1 MAQRFLTLILL
12 LCSVLLTPYSAQAS
26 LFGENGSF
34 GPKSSQNRFIP
45 VDQAFAFD
53 FRQQGDQLTLSWQIN
68 PEYYLYREQI
78 KIVPQNATL
87 GAFTLPEGKAHH
99 DEFYGE
105 VAIFKQQ
112 LTLKIPI
119 IQAGNGASVSVTY
132 QGCAEAGFCY
142 PPETRVVPL
151 AAVIKNTTAAPTSDA
166 ATLAKNDATPVPAEL
181 PFSPLWALLIGIGIA
196 FTPCVLPMYPLISAI
211 ILGREKPH
219 SQRRILLLAVVYVQ
233 GMALTYTL
241 LGLVVAAAG
250 LQFQAAL
257 QHPYVLIGLSALF
270 VLLALSMFGLYSL
283 QLPSSLQTRLVQ
295 WSSSQRGGSLA
306 GVFAMG
312 ALAGLICSPC
322 TTAPLSAILLYIAQS
337 GNMLTGGG
345 TLYLYALGMGI
356 PLVIVTLF
364 GNKLIPR
371 SGPWMQYVKEAFG
384 FVILALPVFL
394 LERVLGDVW
403 GLRLWSL
410 LAVAFFGW
418 AFVLSLKAHS
428 GWARA
433 CQLLLLAALLVAAR
447 PLQDWAFNGNTAQN
461 QINHLAFKPVNDLPQ
476 LQAALAQAQGKPVML
491 DLYADWCVACKE
503 FEKYTFSDAQVQ
515 RELADTV
522 LIQADVTANSAE
534 HAAMLKKL
542 NVLGLPTILFF
553 DAQGN
558 EITAARVTGF
568 MNATDF
574 LQHLQNRQH
583 LQNQQ
588 Q

>member
-1 MAQRFLTLILL
+1 MAQRFITLILL
-12 LCSVLLTPYSAQAS
+12 LCSVLLAPHSAQAS
-26 LFGENGSF
+26 LFGDNTSF
-34 GPKSSQNRFIP
+34 GQKSSQSRFIP

-53 FRQQGDQLTLSWQIN
+53 FRQQGDQLTLTWQIH
-68 PEYYLYREQI
+68 PDYYLYRQQI
-78 KIVPQNATL
+78 KIVPNNATL

-119 IQAGNGASVSVTY
+119 IQAGEQASVSVTY

-151 AAVIKNTTAAPTSDA
+151 SAITASSSTAAVTDTISP
-166 ATLAKNDATPVPAEL
+166 ATNNATPVAAEL

-219 SQRRILLLAVVYVQ
+219 SQRRILLLAIVYVQ

-337 GNMLTGGG
+337 GNMLAGGG

-364 GNKLIPR
+364 GNKLLPR

-410 LAVAFFGW
+410 LAIAFFGW
-418 AFVLSLKAHS
+418 AFILSLKAHS

-433 CQLLLLAALLVAAR
+433 FQLLLLAALLIAAR
-447 PLQDWAFNGNTAQN
+447 PLQDWAFGSPTQ
-461 QINHLAFKPVNDLPQ
+461 QSEIKHLAFKQVADLPQ
-476 LQAALAQAQGKPVML
+476 LQAALAQAKGKPVML

-503 FEKYTFSDAQVQ
+503 FEKYTFSDEQVQ
-515 RELADTV
+515 RQLADTV
-522 LIQADVTANSAE
+522 LLQADVTANSAE
-534 HAAMLKKL
+534 HAALLKEL

-558 EITAARVTGF
+558 EINDARVTGF
-568 MNATDF
+568 MDVDQF

-583 LQNQQ
+583 
-588 Q
+588 

>member
-1 MAQRFLTLILL
+1 MAQRFITLILL
-12 LCSVLLTPYSAQAS
+12 LCSILLAPCSAQAS
-26 LFGENGSF
+26 LFGDNTSF
-34 GPKSSQNRFIP
+34 GPKSSQSRFIP

-53 FRQQGDQLTLSWQIN
+53 FRQQGDHLTLSWQIH
-68 PEYYLYREQI
+68 PDYYLYRQQI
-78 KIVPQNATL
+78 KVVPKNATL
-87 GAFTLPEGKAHH
+87 SAFTLPEGIAHH

-105 VAIFKQQ
+105 VSIFKQQ

-119 IQAGNGASVSVTY
+119 LQAGEQASVSVTY

-151 AAVIKNTTAAPTSDA
+151 SAITAGSSTATATDTIAPA
-166 ATLAKNDATPVPAEL
+166 INNATPVAAEL

-219 SQRRILLLAVVYVQ
+219 SQRRILLLAIVYVQ

-337 GNMLTGGG
+337 GNMLAGGG

-364 GNKLIPR
+364 GNKLLPR

-403 GLRLWSL
+403 SLRLWSL
-410 LAVAFFGW
+410 LAIAFFGW
-418 AFVLSLKAHS
+418 AFILSLKAHS

-433 CQLLLLAALLVAAR
+433 FQLLLLAGLLVVAR
-447 PLQDWAFNGNTAQN
+447 PLQDWAFDSHTQ
-461 QINHLAFKPVNDLPQ
+461 QSEIKHLDFKQVADLPQ
-476 LQAALAQAQGKPVML
+476 LQAALAQAKGKPVML

-503 FEKYTFSDAQVQ
+503 FEKYTFSDEQVQ
-515 RELADTV
+515 RQLADTV
-522 LIQADVTANSAE
+522 LLQADVTANNAE
-534 HAAMLKKL
+534 HAALLQEL

-553 DAQGN
+553 DTQGN
-558 EITAARVTGF
+558 EIPTARVTGF
-568 MNATDF
+568 MNATGF
-574 LQHLQNRQH
+574 LQHLQNLPRSS
-583 LQNQQ
+583 LTD
-588 Q
+588 

>member
-1 MAQRFLTLILL
+1 MAQRFITLILL
-12 LCSVLLTPYSAQAS
+12 LCSILLAPYSAQAS
-26 LFGENGSF
+26 LFGDNTSF
-34 GPKSSQNRFIP
+34 GPQSSQSRFIP

-53 FRQQGDQLTLSWQIN
+53 FRQQGDQLTLSWQIH
-68 PEYYLYREQI
+68 PDYYLYRQQI
-78 KIVPQNATL
+78 KVVPKNATL
-87 GAFTLPEGKAHH
+87 SAFTLPEGIAHH

-105 VAIFKQQ
+105 VSIFKQQ

-119 IQAGNGASVSVTY
+119 LQAGEQASVSVTY

-151 AAVIKNTTAAPTSDA
+151 SAITAGSSTTTVTDTISP
-166 ATLAKNDATPVPAEL
+166 ATNNATPVAAEL

-219 SQRRILLLAVVYVQ
+219 SQRRILLLAIVYVQ

-295 WSSSQRGGSLA
+295 WSSNQRGGSLA

-337 GNMLTGGG
+337 GNMLAGGG

-364 GNKLIPR
+364 GNKLLPR

-394 LERVLGDVW
+394 LERVLGDIW

-410 LAVAFFGW
+410 LAIAFFGW
-418 AFVLSLKAHS
+418 AFILSLKAHS

-433 CQLLLLAALLVAAR
+433 FQLLLLAGLLIAAR
-447 PLQDWAFNGNTAQN
+447 PLQDWAFGSPTQ
-461 QINHLAFKPVNDLPQ
+461 QSEIKHLAFKQVADLPQ
-476 LQAALAQAQGKPVML
+476 LQAALAQAKGKPVML

-503 FEKYTFSDAQVQ
+503 FEKYTFSDEQVQ
-515 RELADTV
+515 RQLADTV
-522 LIQADVTANSAE
+522 LLQADVTANSTE
-534 HAAMLKKL
+534 HAALLKAL

-558 EITAARVTGF
+558 EIPAARVTGF
-568 MNATDF
+568 MNASRF
-574 LQHLQNRQH
+574 LLHLQNLPR
-583 LQNQQ
+583 
-588 Q
+588 

>member
-34 GPKSSQNRFIP
+34 GQKSSQNRFIP

-68 PEYYLYREQI
+68 PDYYLYREQI

-119 IQAGNGASVSVTY
+119 TQAGDGASVSVTY

-151 AAVIKNTTAAPTSDA
+151 AAVIKNATAAQTSDA
-166 ATLAKNDATPVPAEL
+166 ATPVKNEATPAPAEL

-257 QHPYVLIGLSALF
+257 QHSYVLIGLSALF

-337 GNMLTGGG
+337 GNMLAGGG

-447 PLQDWAFNGNTAQN
+447 PLQDWAFNGNTTQN

-568 MNATDF
+568 MNATEF
-574 LQHLQNRQH
+574 LQHLQNRQ
-583 LQNQQ
+583 Q
-588 Q
+588 

>member
-1 MAQRFLTLILL
+1 MAQRFITLILL
-12 LCSVLLTPYSAQAS
+12 LCSALLVPHSAQAS
-26 LFGENGSF
+26 LFGESSSF
-34 GPKSSQNRFIP
+34 GQKSSQSRFIP
-45 VDQAFAFD
+45 VDKAFAFD
-53 FRQQGDQLTLSWQIN
+53 FRQQGDQLTLSWQIH
-68 PEYYLYREQI
+68 PDYYLYRQQI
-78 KIVPQNATL
+78 KIEPQHATL
-87 GAFTLPEGKAHH
+87 GKFILPEGIAHH

-112 LTLKIPI
+112 LVLKIPI
-119 IQAGNGASVSVTY
+119 SQAAEGASVSVTY
-132 QGCAEAGFCY
+132 QGCAAAGFCY
-142 PPETRVVPL
+142 PPEVRVVPL
-151 AAVIKNTTAAPTSDA
+151 NAIIASSA
-166 ATLAKNDATPVPAEL
+166 ATVNPQGAAQPTHDSAPVPAEL

-219 SQRRILLLAVVYVQ
+219 SQRRILILAVVYVQ

-257 QHPYVLIGLSALF
+257 QHPYVLIGLSVLF

-283 QLPSSLQTRLVQ
+283 QLPASLQTRLVQ

-337 GNMLTGGG
+337 GNMLAGGG

-356 PLVIVTLF
+356 PLVVVTLF

-410 LAVAFFGW
+410 LAIAFFGW
-418 AFVLSLKAHS
+418 AFVLSLKTHS

-433 CQLLLLAALLVAAR
+433 LQLLLLAALLIAAR
-447 PLQDWAFNGNTAQN
+447 PLQDWAFNGNTQ
-461 QINHLAFKPVNDLPQ
+461 QVEIKHLSFQPVANLPQ

-503 FEKYTFSDAQVQ
+503 FEKYTFSDNHVQ
-515 RELADTV
+515 RQLADIV
-522 LIQADVTANSAE
+522 LIQADVTSNSAE
-534 HAAMLKKL
+534 HAAMLKELK
-542 NVLGLPTILFF
+542 VLGLPTILFF
-553 DAQGN
+553 DAQGK
-558 EITAARVTGF
+558 EVPAARVTGF
-568 MNATDF
+568 MNATEF
-574 LQHLQNRQH
+574 LAHLQQTLPR
-583 LQNQQ
+583 
-588 Q
+588 

>member
-1 MAQRFLTLILL
+1 MAQRFITLILL
-12 LCSVLLTPYSAQAS
+12 LCSVLLAPHSAQAS
-26 LFGENGSF
+26 LFGEKSSF
-34 GPKSSQNRFIP
+34 GQQSSQSRFIP

-53 FRQQGDQLTLSWQIN
+53 FRQQGDQLTLSWQIH
-68 PEYYLYREQI
+68 PDYYLYRQQI
-78 KIVPQNATL
+78 KIVPQNASL
-87 GAFTLPEGKAHH
+87 GTFTLPEGIAHH

-119 IQAGNGASVSVTY
+119 MQAGEQASVSVTY

-151 AAVIKNTTAAPTSDA
+151 SAVIAGSSA
-166 ATLAKNDATPVPAEL
+166 ATGTEAVVSPAANNVAPVPAEL

-257 QHPYVLIGLSALF
+257 QHPYVLIGLSILF

-295 WSSSQRGGSLA
+295 WSSTQRGGSLA

-337 GNMLTGGG
+337 GNMLAGGG

-364 GNKLIPR
+364 GNKLLPR

-410 LAVAFFGW
+410 LAIAFFGW

-428 GWARA
+428 GWARV
-433 CQLLLLAALLVAAR
+433 CQLLLLAALLIAAR
-447 PLQDWAFNGNTAQN
+447 PLQDWAFGSNTQ
-461 QINHLAFKPVNDLPQ
+461 QSEIKHLAFKQVADLPQ
-476 LQAALAQAQGKPVML
+476 LQAALAQARGKPVML

-503 FEKYTFSDAQVQ
+503 FEKYTFSDEQVQ
-515 RELADTV
+515 RQLANTV
-522 LIQADVTANSAE
+522 LLQADVTANNAE
-534 HAAMLKKL
+534 HAALLKQL

-558 EITAARVTGF
+558 EVSDARVTGF
-568 MNATDF
+568 MNATEF
-574 LQHLQNRQH
+574 LQHLQNKTR
-583 LQNQQ
+583 
-588 Q
+588 

>member
-1 MAQRFLTLILL
+1 MAQRFITLILL
-12 LCSVLLTPYSAQAS
+12 LCSILLAPHSAQAS
-26 LFGENGSF
+26 LFGDNAALGQ
-34 GPKSSQNRFIP
+34 KSAQSRFIP

-53 FRQQGDQLTLSWQIN
+53 FRQQGDQLTLSWQIH
-68 PEYYLYREQI
+68 PDYYLYRQQI
-78 KIVPQNATL
+78 KIVPKNATL
-87 GAFTLPEGKAHH
+87 GAFILPEGIAHH

-119 IQAGNGASVSVTY
+119 TQAGEQASVSVTY

-151 AAVIKNTTAAPTSDA
+151 SAVTAGSAVVTMPPIAATTTPAPT
-166 ATLAKNDATPVPAEL
+166 EL

-337 GNMLTGGG
+337 GNMLAGGG

-410 LAVAFFGW
+410 LAIAFFGW

-447 PLQDWAFNGNTAQN
+447 PLQDWAFGNHIQ
-461 QINHLAFKPVNDLPQ
+461 QSEIKHLSFKSVTDLPQ
-476 LQAALAQAQGKPVML
+476 LQAALAQAKGQPVML

-503 FEKYTFSDAQVQ
+503 FEKYTFSDDKVQ
-515 RELADTV
+515 RQLADAV
-522 LIQADVTANSAE
+522 LLQADVTANSTE
-534 HAAMLKKL
+534 HGALLRQL

-558 EITAARVTGF
+558 EIPAARVTGF
-568 MNATDF
+568 MNATEF
-574 LQHLQNRQH
+574 LQHLQNLPR
-583 LQNQQ
+583 
-588 Q
+588 

>member
-1 MAQRFLTLILL
+1 MAQRFITLILL
-12 LCSVLLTPYSAQAS
+12 LCSILLAPYSAQAS
-26 LFGENGSF
+26 LFGDNTSF
-34 GPKSSQNRFIP
+34 GTKSSQSRFIP

-53 FRQQGDQLTLSWQIN
+53 FRQQGDQLTLSWQIH
-68 PEYYLYREQI
+68 PDYYLYRQQI
-78 KIVPQNATL
+78 KIVPNNATL
-87 GAFTLPEGKAHH
+87 GAFTLPEGIAHH

-119 IQAGNGASVSVTY
+119 TQAGEQASVSVTY

-151 AAVIKNTTAAPTSDA
+151 SAITAGSSTTTVTDTISPAAN
-166 ATLAKNDATPVPAEL
+166 NATPVAAEL

-219 SQRRILLLAVVYVQ
+219 SQRRILLLAIVYVQ

-337 GNMLTGGG
+337 GNMLAGGG

-364 GNKLIPR
+364 GNKLLPR

-394 LERVLGDVW
+394 LERVLGDIW

-410 LAVAFFGW
+410 LAIAFFGW
-418 AFVLSLKAHS
+418 AFILSLKAHS

-433 CQLLLLAALLVAAR
+433 FQLLLLAGLLIAAR
-447 PLQDWAFNGNTAQN
+447 PLQDWAFGSPTQ
-461 QINHLAFKPVNDLPQ
+461 QSEIKHLAFKQVADLPQ
-476 LQAALAQAQGKPVML
+476 LQAALAQAKGKPVML

-503 FEKYTFSDAQVQ
+503 FEKYTFSDEQVQ
-515 RELADTV
+515 RQLADTV
-522 LIQADVTANSAE
+522 LLQADVTANSTE
-534 HAAMLKKL
+534 HAALLKAL

-558 EITAARVTGF
+558 EIPAARVTGF
-568 MNATDF
+568 MNANGF
-574 LQHLQNRQH
+574 LLHLQNLPR
-583 LQNQQ
+583 
-588 Q
+588 

>member
-1 MAQRFLTLILL
+1 MAQRFITLILL
-12 LCSVLLTPYSAQAS
+12 LCSILLVPHSAQAS
-26 LFGENGSF
+26 LFGDNATLGQ
-34 GPKSSQNRFIP
+34 KSAQSRFIP

-53 FRQQGDQLTLSWQIN
+53 FRQQGDQLTLSWQIH
-68 PEYYLYREQI
+68 PDYYLYRQQI
-78 KIVPQNATL
+78 KIVPKNATL
-87 GAFTLPEGKAHH
+87 GAFILPEGIAHH

-119 IQAGNGASVSVTY
+119 TQAGEQASVSVTY

-151 AAVIKNTTAAPTSDA
+151 SAVTAGSSVVTMPPIAATTTPAPT
-166 ATLAKNDATPVPAEL
+166 EL

-295 WSSSQRGGSLA
+295 WSSNQRGGSLA

-337 GNMLTGGG
+337 GNMLAGGG

-410 LAVAFFGW
+410 LAIAFFGW

-447 PLQDWAFNGNTAQN
+447 PLQDWAFGNHIQ
-461 QINHLAFKPVNDLPQ
+461 QSEIKHLGFKSVTDLPQ
-476 LQAALAQAQGKPVML
+476 LQAALAQAKGQPVML

-503 FEKYTFSDAQVQ
+503 FEKYTFSDDKVQ
-515 RELADTV
+515 RQLADTV
-522 LIQADVTANSAE
+522 LLQADVTANSTE
-534 HAAMLKKL
+534 HGALLRQL

-558 EITAARVTGF
+558 EIPAARVTGF
-568 MNATDF
+568 MNATEF
-574 LQHLQNRQH
+574 LQHLQNLPR
-583 LQNQQ
+583 
-588 Q
+588 

>member
-1 MAQRFLTLILL
+1 MAQRFITLILL
-12 LCSVLLTPYSAQAS
+12 LCSVLLAPHSAQAS
-26 LFGENGSF
+26 LFGEKSSF
-34 GPKSSQNRFIP
+34 GQQSSQSRFIP

-53 FRQQGDQLTLSWQIN
+53 FRQQGDQLTLSWQIH
-68 PEYYLYREQI
+68 PDYYLYRQQI
-78 KIVPQNATL
+78 KIVPQNASL
-87 GAFTLPEGKAHH
+87 GTFTLPEGIAHH

-119 IQAGNGASVSVTY
+119 TQAGEQASVSVTY

-151 AAVIKNTTAAPTSDA
+151 SAVIAGSSA
-166 ATLAKNDATPVPAEL
+166 ATGTEAVVSPAANNVAPVPAEL

-257 QHPYVLIGLSALF
+257 QHPYVLIGLSILF

-295 WSSSQRGGSLA
+295 WSSTQRGGSLA

-337 GNMLTGGG
+337 GNMLAGGG

-364 GNKLIPR
+364 GNKLLPR

-410 LAVAFFGW
+410 LAIAFFGW

-428 GWARA
+428 GWARV
-433 CQLLLLAALLVAAR
+433 CQLLLLAALLIAAR
-447 PLQDWAFNGNTAQN
+447 PLQDWAFGSNTQ
-461 QINHLAFKPVNDLPQ
+461 QSEIKHLAFKQVADLPQ
-476 LQAALAQAQGKPVML
+476 LQTALAQAQGKPVML

-503 FEKYTFSDAQVQ
+503 FEKYTFSDEQVQ
-515 RELADTV
+515 RQLANTV
-522 LIQADVTANSAE
+522 LLQADVTANNAE
-534 HAAMLKKL
+534 HAALLKQL

-558 EITAARVTGF
+558 EVSDARVTGF
-568 MNATDF
+568 MNAAEF
-574 LQHLQNRQH
+574 LQHLQNKTR
-583 LQNQQ
+583 
-588 Q
+588 

>member
-1 MAQRFLTLILL
+1 MAQRFITLILL
-12 LCSVLLTPYSAQAS
+12 LCSILLVPHSAQAS
-26 LFGENGSF
+26 LFGDNATLGQ
-34 GPKSSQNRFIP
+34 KSAQSRFIP

-53 FRQQGDQLTLSWQIN
+53 FRQQGDQLTLSWQIH
-68 PEYYLYREQI
+68 PDYYLYRQQI
-78 KIVPQNATL
+78 KIVPKNATL
-87 GAFTLPEGKAHH
+87 GAFILPEGIAHH

-119 IQAGNGASVSVTY
+119 TQAGEQASVSVTY

-151 AAVIKNTTAAPTSDA
+151 SAVTAGSSVVTMPPIAATTTPAPT
-166 ATLAKNDATPVPAEL
+166 EL

-337 GNMLTGGG
+337 GNMLAGGG

-410 LAVAFFGW
+410 LAIAFFGW

-447 PLQDWAFNGNTAQN
+447 PLQDWAFGNHIQ
-461 QINHLAFKPVNDLPQ
+461 QSEIKHLGFKSVTDLPQ
-476 LQAALAQAQGKPVML
+476 LQAALAQAKGQPVML

-503 FEKYTFSDAQVQ
+503 FEKYTFSDDKVQ
-515 RELADTV
+515 RQLADTV
-522 LIQADVTANSAE
+522 LLQADVTANSTE
-534 HAAMLKKL
+534 HGALLRQL

-558 EITAARVTGF
+558 EIPAARVTGF
-568 MNATDF
+568 MNATEF
-574 LQHLQNRQH
+574 LQHLQNLPR
-583 LQNQQ
+583 
-588 Q
+588 

>member
-1 MAQRFLTLILL
+1 MAQRFITLILL
-12 LCSVLLTPYSAQAS
+12 LCSMLLAPHSAQAS
-26 LFGENGSF
+26 LFGDNSSF
-34 GPKSSQNRFIP
+34 GQKSSQSRFIP

-53 FRQQGDQLTLSWQIN
+53 FRQQGDQLTLSWQIH
-68 PEYYLYREQI
+68 PDYYLYRQQI
-78 KIVPQNATL
+78 KIVPNNATL
-87 GAFTLPEGKAHH
+87 GAFTLPEGIAHH

-119 IQAGNGASVSVTY
+119 TQAGEQASVSVTY

-151 AAVIKNTTAAPTSDA
+151 SAITASSST
-166 ATLAKNDATPVPAEL
+166 ATVTDTISPATNSPATNNATPVAAEL

-219 SQRRILLLAVVYVQ
+219 SQRRILLLAIVYVQ

-337 GNMLTGGG
+337 GNMLAGGG

-364 GNKLIPR
+364 GNKLLPR

-410 LAVAFFGW
+410 LAIAFFGW
-418 AFVLSLKAHS
+418 AFILSLKAHS

-433 CQLLLLAALLVAAR
+433 FQLLLLAALLITAR
-447 PLQDWAFNGNTAQN
+447 PLQDWAFGSPTQ
-461 QINHLAFKPVNDLPQ
+461 QSEIKHLAFKQVADLPQ
-476 LQAALAQAQGKPVML
+476 LQAALAQAKGKPVML

-503 FEKYTFSDAQVQ
+503 FEKYTFSDEQVQ
-515 RELADTV
+515 RQLADTV
-522 LIQADVTANSAE
+522 LLQADVTTNSAE
-534 HAAMLKKL
+534 HAALLKEL

-558 EITAARVTGF
+558 EIPTARVTGF
-568 MNATDF
+568 MNASGF
-574 LQHLQNRQH
+574 LLHLQNLPR
-583 LQNQQ
+583 
-588 Q
+588 

>member
-1 MAQRFLTLILL
+1 MAQRFITLILL
-12 LCSVLLTPYSAQAS
+12 LCSMLLAPHSAQAS
-26 LFGENGSF
+26 LFGDNSSF
-34 GPKSSQNRFIP
+34 GQKSSQSRFIP

-53 FRQQGDQLTLSWQIN
+53 FRQQGDQLALSWQIH
-68 PEYYLYREQI
+68 PDYYLYRQQI
-78 KIVPQNATL
+78 KIVPNNATL
-87 GAFTLPEGKAHH
+87 GAFTLPEGIAHR

-119 IQAGNGASVSVTY
+119 TQAGEQASVSVTY

-151 AAVIKNTTAAPTSDA
+151 SAITASSST
-166 ATLAKNDATPVPAEL
+166 ATVTDTISPATNSPATNNATPVAAEL

-211 ILGREKPH
+211 ILGRERPH
-219 SQRRILLLAVVYVQ
+219 SQRRILLLAIVYVQ

-337 GNMLTGGG
+337 GNMLAGGG

-364 GNKLIPR
+364 GNKLLPR
-371 SGPWMQYVKEAFG
+371 SGQWMQYVKEAFG

-410 LAVAFFGW
+410 LAIAFFGW
-418 AFVLSLKAHS
+418 AFILSLKAHS

-433 CQLLLLAALLVAAR
+433 FQLLLLAALLITAR
-447 PLQDWAFNGNTAQN
+447 PLQDWAFGSPTQ
-461 QINHLAFKPVNDLPQ
+461 QSEIKHLAFKQVADLPQ
-476 LQAALAQAQGKPVML
+476 LQAALAQAKGKPVML

-503 FEKYTFSDAQVQ
+503 FEKYTFSDEQVQ
-515 RELADTV
+515 RQLADTV
-522 LIQADVTANSAE
+522 LLQADVTTNSAE
-534 HAAMLKKL
+534 HAALLKEL

-558 EITAARVTGF
+558 EIPTARVTGF
-568 MNATDF
+568 MNASGF
-574 LQHLQNRQH
+574 LLHLQNLPR
-583 LQNQQ
+583 
-588 Q
+588 

>member
-1 MAQRFLTLILL
+1 MAQRFITLILL
-12 LCSVLLTPYSAQAS
+12 LCSVLLAPHSAQAS
-26 LFGENGSF
+26 LFGEKSSF
-34 GPKSSQNRFIP
+34 GQQSSQSRFIP

-53 FRQQGDQLTLSWQIN
+53 FRQQGDQLTLSWQIH
-68 PEYYLYREQI
+68 PDYYLYRQQI
-78 KIVPQNATL
+78 KVVPQNASL
-87 GAFTLPEGKAHH
+87 GTFTLPEGIAHH

-119 IQAGNGASVSVTY
+119 TQAGEQASVSVTY

-151 AAVIKNTTAAPTSDA
+151 SAVMAGSSTAAGTETVVSPA
-166 ATLAKNDATPVPAEL
+166 ANNVAPVPAEL

-257 QHPYVLIGLSALF
+257 QHPYVLIGLSILF

-295 WSSSQRGGSLA
+295 WSSTQRGGSLA

-337 GNMLTGGG
+337 GNMLAGAG

-364 GNKLIPR
+364 GNKLLPR

-410 LAVAFFGW
+410 LAIAFFGW

-428 GWARA
+428 GWARV
-433 CQLLLLAALLVAAR
+433 CQLLLLAALLIAAR
-447 PLQDWAFNGNTAQN
+447 PLQDWAFGSNTQ
-461 QINHLAFKPVNDLPQ
+461 QSEIKHLAFKQVADLPQ
-476 LQAALAQAQGKPVML
+476 LQTALAQAQGKPVML

-503 FEKYTFSDAQVQ
+503 FEKYTFSDEQVQ
-515 RELADTV
+515 RQLANTV
-522 LIQADVTANSAE
+522 LLQADVTANSAE
-534 HAAMLKKL
+534 HAALLKQL

-558 EITAARVTGF
+558 EVSNARVTGF
-568 MNATDF
+568 MNATEF
-574 LQHLQNRQH
+574 LQHLQNKVR
-583 LQNQQ
+583 
-588 Q
+588 

>member
-1 MAQRFLTLILL
+1 MAQRFITLILL
-12 LCSVLLTPYSAQAS
+12 LCSMLLAPHSAQAS
-26 LFGENGSF
+26 LFGDNSSF
-34 GPKSSQNRFIP
+34 GQKSSQSRFIP

-53 FRQQGDQLTLSWQIN
+53 FRQQGDQLTLSWQIH
-68 PEYYLYREQI
+68 PDYYLYRQQI
-78 KIVPQNATL
+78 KIVPNNATL
-87 GAFTLPEGKAHH
+87 GAFTLPEGIAHH

-119 IQAGNGASVSVTY
+119 TQAGEQASVSVTY

-151 AAVIKNTTAAPTSDA
+151 SAITASSST
-166 ATLAKNDATPVPAEL
+166 ATVTDTISPATNNATPVAAEL

-219 SQRRILLLAVVYVQ
+219 SQRRILLLAIVYVQ

-250 LQFQAAL
+250 LQFQTAL

-337 GNMLTGGG
+337 GNMLAGGG

-364 GNKLIPR
+364 GNKLLPR

-410 LAVAFFGW
+410 LAIAFFGW
-418 AFVLSLKAHS
+418 AFILSLKAHS

-433 CQLLLLAALLVAAR
+433 FQLLLLAALLIAAR
-447 PLQDWAFNGNTAQN
+447 PLQDWAFGSPTQ
-461 QINHLAFKPVNDLPQ
+461 QSEIKHLAFKQVADLPQ
-476 LQAALAQAQGKPVML
+476 LQAALAQAKGKPVML

-503 FEKYTFSDAQVQ
+503 FEKYTFSDEQVQ
-515 RELADTV
+515 RQLADTV
-522 LIQADVTANSAE
+522 LLQADVTTNSAE
-534 HAAMLKKL
+534 HAALLKEL

-558 EITAARVTGF
+558 EIPTARVTGF
-568 MNATDF
+568 MNASGF
-574 LQHLQNRQH
+574 LLHLQNLPR
-583 LQNQQ
+583 
-588 Q
+588 

>member
-1 MAQRFLTLILL
+1 MAQRFITLILL
-12 LCSVLLTPYSAQAS
+12 LCSVLLAPHSAQAS
-26 LFGENGSF
+26 LFGEKSSF
-34 GPKSSQNRFIP
+34 GQQSSQSRFIP

-53 FRQQGDQLTLSWQIN
+53 FRQQGDQLTLSWQIH
-68 PEYYLYREQI
+68 PDYYLYRQQI
-78 KIVPQNATL
+78 KIVPQNASL
-87 GAFTLPEGKAHH
+87 GTFTLPEGIAHH

-119 IQAGNGASVSVTY
+119 TQAGEQASVSVTY

-151 AAVIKNTTAAPTSDA
+151 SAVIAGASAATGTEAAVSPAANNVA
-166 ATLAKNDATPVPAEL
+166 PVPAEL

-241 LGLVVAAAG
+241 LGLVVAAVG

-257 QHPYVLIGLSALF
+257 QHPYVLIGLSVLF

-337 GNMLTGGG
+337 GNMLAGAG

-364 GNKLIPR
+364 GNKLLPR

-410 LAVAFFGW
+410 LAIAFFGW

-428 GWARA
+428 GWARV
-433 CQLLLLAALLVAAR
+433 CQLLLLAALLIAAR
-447 PLQDWAFNGNTAQN
+447 PLQDWAFGSNTQ
-461 QINHLAFKPVNDLPQ
+461 QSEIKHLAFKQVADLPQ

-503 FEKYTFSDAQVQ
+503 FEKYTFSDEQVQ
-515 RELADTV
+515 RQLANTV
-522 LIQADVTANSAE
+522 LLQADVTANSAE
-534 HAAMLKKL
+534 HAALLKQL

-558 EITAARVTGF
+558 EVSDARVTGF
-568 MNATDF
+568 MNATEF
-574 LQHLQNRQH
+574 LQHLQNKVR
-583 LQNQQ
+583 
-588 Q
+588 

>member
-1 MAQRFLTLILL
+1 MAQRFITLILL
-12 LCSVLLTPYSAQAS
+12 LCSALLVPHSAQAS
-26 LFGENGSF
+26 LFGESSSF
-34 GPKSSQNRFIP
+34 GQKSSQSRFIP
-45 VDQAFAFD
+45 VDKAFAFD
-53 FRQQGDQLTLSWQIN
+53 FRQQGDQLTLSWQIH
-68 PEYYLYREQI
+68 PDYYLYRQQI
-78 KIVPQNATL
+78 KIEPQHATL
-87 GAFTLPEGKAHH
+87 GEFTLPEGIAHH

-112 LTLKIPI
+112 LVLKIPI
-119 IQAGNGASVSVTY
+119 SQAAEGASVSVTY
-132 QGCAEAGFCY
+132 QGCAAAGFCY
-142 PPETRVVPL
+142 PPEVRVVPL
-151 AAVIKNTTAAPTSDA
+151 NAIIASSA
-166 ATLAKNDATPVPAEL
+166 ATVNPQGAAQPTHDSAPVPAEL

-219 SQRRILLLAVVYVQ
+219 SQRRILILAVVYVQ

-257 QHPYVLIGLSALF
+257 QHPYVLIGLSVLF

-337 GNMLTGGG
+337 GNMLAGGG

-356 PLVIVTLF
+356 PLVVVTLF

-410 LAVAFFGW
+410 LAIAFFGW
-418 AFVLSLKAHS
+418 AFVLSLKTHS

-433 CQLLLLAALLVAAR
+433 LQLLLLAALLIAAR
-447 PLQDWAFNGNTAQN
+447 PLQDWAFNGNTQ
-461 QINHLAFKPVNDLPQ
+461 QVEIKHLSFQPVANLPQ

-503 FEKYTFSDAQVQ
+503 FEKYTFSDNHVQ
-515 RELADTV
+515 RQLADIV
-522 LIQADVTANSAE
+522 LIQADVTSNSAE
-534 HAAMLKKL
+534 HAAMLKELK
-542 NVLGLPTILFF
+542 VLGLPTILFF
-553 DAQGN
+553 DAQGK
-558 EITAARVTGF
+558 EVPAARVTGF
-568 MNATDF
+568 MNATEF
-574 LQHLQNRQH
+574 LAHLQQTMPR
-583 LQNQQ
+583 
-588 Q
+588 

>member
-1 MAQRFLTLILL
+1 MAQRFITLILL
-12 LCSVLLTPYSAQAS
+12 LCSMLLAPHSAQAS
-26 LFGENGSF
+26 LFGDNSSF
-34 GPKSSQNRFIP
+34 GQKSSQSRFIP

-53 FRQQGDQLTLSWQIN
+53 FRQQGDQLTLSWQIH
-68 PEYYLYREQI
+68 PDYYLYRQQI
-78 KIVPQNATL
+78 KIVPNNATL
-87 GAFTLPEGKAHH
+87 GAFTLPEGIAHH

-119 IQAGNGASVSVTY
+119 TQAGEQASVSVTY

-151 AAVIKNTTAAPTSDA
+151 SAITASSST
-166 ATLAKNDATPVPAEL
+166 ATVTDTISPATNNATPVAAEL

-219 SQRRILLLAVVYVQ
+219 SQRRILLLAIVYVQ

-337 GNMLTGGG
+337 GNMLAGGG

-364 GNKLIPR
+364 GNKLLPR

-410 LAVAFFGW
+410 LAIAFFGW
-418 AFVLSLKAHS
+418 AFILSLKAHS

-433 CQLLLLAALLVAAR
+433 FQLLLLAALLIAAR
-447 PLQDWAFNGNTAQN
+447 PLQDWAFGSPTQ
-461 QINHLAFKPVNDLPQ
+461 QSEIKHLAFKQVADLPQ
-476 LQAALAQAQGKPVML
+476 LQAALAQAKGKPVML

-503 FEKYTFSDAQVQ
+503 FEKYTFSDEQVQ
-515 RELADTV
+515 RQLADTV
-522 LIQADVTANSAE
+522 LLQADVTANSAE
-534 HAAMLKKL
+534 HAALLKEL

-558 EITAARVTGF
+558 EIPAARVTGF
-568 MNATDF
+568 MNASEF
-574 LQHLQNRQH
+574 LLHLQNLPR
-583 LQNQQ
+583 
-588 Q
+588 

>member
-1 MAQRFLTLILL
+1 MAQRFITLILL
-12 LCSVLLTPYSAQAS
+12 LCSVLLAPHSAQAS
-26 LFGENGSF
+26 LFGEKSSF
-34 GPKSSQNRFIP
+34 GQQSSQSRFIP

-53 FRQQGDQLTLSWQIN
+53 FRQQGDQLTLSWQIH
-68 PEYYLYREQI
+68 PDYYLYRQQI
-78 KIVPQNATL
+78 KIVPQNASL
-87 GAFTLPEGKAHH
+87 GTFTLPEGIAHH

-119 IQAGNGASVSVTY
+119 TQAGEQASVSVTY

-151 AAVIKNTTAAPTSDA
+151 SAVIAGSSA
-166 ATLAKNDATPVPAEL
+166 ATGTEAVVSPAANNVAPVPAEL

-250 LQFQAAL
+250 LQFQAVL
-257 QHPYVLIGLSALF
+257 QHPYVLIGLSILF

-295 WSSSQRGGSLA
+295 WSSTQRGGSLA

-337 GNMLTGGG
+337 GNMLAGGG

-364 GNKLIPR
+364 GNKLLPR

-410 LAVAFFGW
+410 LAIAFFGW

-428 GWARA
+428 GWARV
-433 CQLLLLAALLVAAR
+433 CQLLLLAALLIAAR
-447 PLQDWAFNGNTAQN
+447 PLQDWAFGSNTQ
-461 QINHLAFKPVNDLPQ
+461 QSEIKHLAFKQVADLPQ
-476 LQAALAQAQGKPVML
+476 LQTALAQAQGKPVML

-503 FEKYTFSDAQVQ
+503 FEKYTFSDEQVQ
-515 RELADTV
+515 RQLANTV
-522 LIQADVTANSAE
+522 LLQADVTANNAE
-534 HAAMLKKL
+534 HAALLKQL

-558 EITAARVTGF
+558 EVSDARVTGF
-568 MNATDF
+568 MNAAEF
-574 LQHLQNRQH
+574 LQHLQNKTR
-583 LQNQQ
+583 
-588 Q
+588 

>member
-1 MAQRFLTLILL
+1 MAQRFITLILL
-12 LCSVLLTPYSAQAS
+12 LCSVLLAPHSAQAS
-26 LFGENGSF
+26 LFGEKSSF
-34 GPKSSQNRFIP
+34 GQQSSQSRFIP

-53 FRQQGDQLTLSWQIN
+53 FRQQGDQLTLSWQIH
-68 PEYYLYREQI
+68 PDYYLYRQQI
-78 KIVPQNATL
+78 KIVPQNASL
-87 GAFTLPEGKAHH
+87 GTFTLPEGIAHH

-119 IQAGNGASVSVTY
+119 TQAGEQASVSVTY

-151 AAVIKNTTAAPTSDA
+151 SAVIAGSSA
-166 ATLAKNDATPVPAEL
+166 ATGTEAVVSPAANNVAPVPAEL

-257 QHPYVLIGLSALF
+257 QHPYVLIGLSILF

-295 WSSSQRGGSLA
+295 WSSTQRGGSLA

-337 GNMLTGGG
+337 GNMLAGGG

-364 GNKLIPR
+364 GNKLLPR

-410 LAVAFFGW
+410 LAIAFFGW

-428 GWARA
+428 GWARV
-433 CQLLLLAALLVAAR
+433 CQLLLLAALLIAAR
-447 PLQDWAFNGNTAQN
+447 PLQDWAFGSNTQ
-461 QINHLAFKPVNDLPQ
+461 QSEIKHLAFKQVADLPQ
-476 LQAALAQAQGKPVML
+476 LQAALAQARGKPVML

-503 FEKYTFSDAQVQ
+503 FEKYTFSDEQVQ
-515 RELADTV
+515 RQLANTV
-522 LIQADVTANSAE
+522 LLQADVTANNAE
-534 HAAMLKKL
+534 HAALLKQL

-558 EITAARVTGF
+558 EVSDARVTGF
-568 MNATDF
+568 MNAAEF
-574 LQHLQNRQH
+574 LQHLQNKMR
-583 LQNQQ
+583 
-588 Q
+588 

>member
-1 MAQRFLTLILL
+1 MAQRFITLILL
-12 LCSVLLTPYSAQAS
+12 LCSMLLAPHSAQAS
-26 LFGENGSF
+26 LFGDNSSF
-34 GPKSSQNRFIP
+34 GQKSSQNRFIP

-53 FRQQGDQLTLSWQIN
+53 FRQQGDQLTLSWQIH
-68 PEYYLYREQI
+68 PDYYLYRQQI
-78 KIVPQNATL
+78 KIVPNNATL
-87 GAFTLPEGKAHH
+87 GAFTLPEGIAHH

-119 IQAGNGASVSVTY
+119 TQAGEQASVSVTY

-151 AAVIKNTTAAPTSDA
+151 SAITASSST
-166 ATLAKNDATPVPAEL
+166 ATVTDTISPATNNATPVAAEL

-219 SQRRILLLAVVYVQ
+219 SQRRILLLAIVYVQ

-337 GNMLTGGG
+337 GNMLAGGG

-364 GNKLIPR
+364 GNKLLPR

-410 LAVAFFGW
+410 LAIAFFGW
-418 AFVLSLKAHS
+418 AFILSLKAHS

-433 CQLLLLAALLVAAR
+433 FQLLLLAALLIAAR
-447 PLQDWAFNGNTAQN
+447 PLQDWAFGSPTQ
-461 QINHLAFKPVNDLPQ
+461 QSEIKHLAFKQVADLPQ
-476 LQAALAQAQGKPVML
+476 LQAALAQAKGKPVML

-503 FEKYTFSDAQVQ
+503 FEKYTFSDEQVQ
-515 RELADTV
+515 RQLADTV
-522 LIQADVTANSAE
+522 LLQADVTANSAE
-534 HAAMLKKL
+534 HAALLKEL

-558 EITAARVTGF
+558 EIPTARVTGF
-568 MNATDF
+568 MNASGF
-574 LQHLQNRQH
+574 LLHLQNLPR
-583 LQNQQ
+583 
-588 Q
+588 

>member
-1 MAQRFLTLILL
+1 MAQRFITLILL
-12 LCSVLLTPYSAQAS
+12 LCSALLAPHSAQAS
-26 LFGENGSF
+26 LFGESSPLGQ
-34 GPKSSQNRFIP
+34 KSSQSRFLP
-45 VDQAFAFD
+45 VDRAFAFD
-53 FRQQGDQLTLSWQIN
+53 FRQQGDQLTLSWQIH
-68 PEYYLYREQI
+68 PDYYLYRQQI
-78 KIVPQNATL
+78 KIVPQHATL
-87 GAFTLPEGKAHH
+87 GEFTLPEGIAHH

-112 LTLKIPI
+112 LVLKIPI
-119 IQAGNGASVSVTY
+119 SQAAEGASISVTY

-142 PPETRVVPL
+142 PPEVRVVPL
-151 AAVIKNTTAAPTSDA
+151 NAVIASSATPAVNPQGTAQPPQESAPT
-166 ATLAKNDATPVPAEL
+166 PAEL

-219 SQRRILLLAVVYVQ
+219 SQRRILILAVVYVQ

-257 QHPYVLIGLSALF
+257 QHPYVLIGLSVLF

-337 GNMLTGGG
+337 GNMLAGGG

-356 PLVIVTLF
+356 PLVVVTLF

-410 LAVAFFGW
+410 LAIAFFGW

-433 CQLLLLAALLVAAR
+433 LQLLLLAALLIAAR
-447 PLQDWAFNGNTAQN
+447 PLQDWAFNGNTQ
-461 QINHLAFKPVNDLPQ
+461 QIEIKHLTFQPVANLPQ

-503 FEKYTFSDAQVQ
+503 FEKYTFSDSYVQ
-515 RELADTV
+515 RQLADTV
-522 LIQADVTANSAE
+522 LIQADVTSNSAE
-534 HAAMLKKL
+534 HAAMLKELK
-542 NVLGLPTILFF
+542 VLGLPTILFF
-553 DAQGN
+553 DAQGK
-558 EITAARVTGF
+558 EVPAARVTGF
-568 MNATDF
+568 MNAAEF
-574 LQHLQNRQH
+574 LAHLQQTMPR
-583 LQNQQ
+583 
-588 Q
+588 

>member
-1 MAQRFLTLILL
+1 MAQRFITLILL
-12 LCSVLLTPYSAQAS
+12 LCSMLLAPHSAQAS
-26 LFGENGSF
+26 LFGDNSSF
-34 GPKSSQNRFIP
+34 GQKSSQSRFIP

-53 FRQQGDQLTLSWQIN
+53 FRQQGDQLTLSWQIH
-68 PEYYLYREQI
+68 PDYYLYRQQI
-78 KIVPQNATL
+78 KIVPNNATL
-87 GAFTLPEGKAHH
+87 GAFTLPEGIAHH

-119 IQAGNGASVSVTY
+119 TQAGEQASVSVTY

-151 AAVIKNTTAAPTSDA
+151 SAITASSST
-166 ATLAKNDATPVPAEL
+166 ATVTDTISPATNNATPVAAEL

-211 ILGREKPH
+211 ILGRENPH
-219 SQRRILLLAVVYVQ
+219 SQRRILLLAIVYVQ

-337 GNMLTGGG
+337 GNMLAGGG

-364 GNKLIPR
+364 GNKLLPR

-410 LAVAFFGW
+410 LAIAFFGW
-418 AFVLSLKAHS
+418 AFILSLKAHS

-433 CQLLLLAALLVAAR
+433 FQLLLLAALLIAAR
-447 PLQDWAFNGNTAQN
+447 PLQDWAFGSPTQ
-461 QINHLAFKPVNDLPQ
+461 QSEIKHLAFKQVADLPQ
-476 LQAALAQAQGKPVML
+476 LQAALAQAKGKPVML

-503 FEKYTFSDAQVQ
+503 FEKYTFSDEQVQ
-515 RELADTV
+515 RQLADTV
-522 LIQADVTANSAE
+522 LLQADVTANSAE
-534 HAAMLKKL
+534 HAALLKEL

-558 EITAARVTGF
+558 EIPAARVTGF
-568 MNATDF
+568 MNASEF
-574 LQHLQNRQH
+574 LLHLQNLPR
-583 LQNQQ
+583 
-588 Q
+588 

>member
-1 MAQRFLTLILL
+1 MAQRFIILILL
-12 LCSVLLTPYSAQAS
+12 LCSALLAPHSAQAS
-26 LFGENGSF
+26 LFSENTSF
-34 GPKSSQNRFIP
+34 GPKSGQSQFIP

-53 FRQQGDQLTLSWQIN
+53 FRQQGDQLTLSWQIY
-68 PEYYLYREQI
+68 PDYYLYRQQI
-78 KIVPQNATL
+78 KIVPHNTTL
-87 GAFTLPEGKAHH
+87 GAWTLPEGITHH

-119 IQAGNGASVSVTY
+119 TQAGEQASVSVTW

-151 AAVIKNTTAAPTSDA
+151 TAVIAGSSPAVSPQIAAPPT
-166 ATLAKNDATPVPAEL
+166 NDTAPLSAEL
-181 PFSPLWALLIGIGIA
+181 PFSLLWALLIGIGIA

-257 QHPYVLIGLSALF
+257 QHPYVLIWLSVLF

-283 QLPSSLQTRLVQ
+283 QLPSSLQTRLTQ
-295 WSSSQRGGSLA
+295 WSNSQRGGSLA

-337 GNMLTGGG
+337 GNMLTGGS

-356 PLVIVTLF
+356 PLVVITLF

-394 LERVLGDVW
+394 LERVLGEVW

-433 CQLLLLAALLVAAR
+433 FQLLLLAALLIAAR
-447 PLQDWAFNGNTAQN
+447 PLQDWAFNGNTQQN
-461 QINHLAFKPVNDLPQ
+461 EIKHLAFKQIANLPQ
-476 LQAALAQAQGKPVML
+476 LQTALAQAQGKSVML
-491 DLYADWCVACKE
+491 DLYANWCVACKA
-503 FEKYTFSDAQVQ
+503 FEKYTFSDDNVQ
-515 RELADTV
+515 RQLADTV
-522 LIQADVTANSAE
+522 LLQADVTANSAE
-534 HAAMLKKL
+534 HATLLKEL

-558 EITAARVTGF
+558 EMTNSRVTGF
-568 MNATDF
+568 MNAAEF
-574 LQHLQNRQH
+574 LQHLQKK
-583 LQNQQ
+583 
-588 Q
+588 